1 EDQTASLFALCDR
14 DNKGFL
20 TEADLK
26 TVCPQ
31 LDDNDIAFI
40 FASLDTDGSG
50 RIERDEFCSGFLGT
64 LAKAEN
70 NGYNGMHRRASVMGV
85 DRPRNL
91 AMRSPSPQN
100 RYMRSVHE
108 EEVYNSESDSLGT
121 VNFALPCQEEVL
133 ALYEQL
139 QNAGVPAL
147 LKKYERVVG
156 SFCKELKDK
165 KEENQRLQHVYENER
180 DMYNRRMEEVE
191 TEIDQQLMM
200 AERRAREEE
209 HERLTRE
216 KEDMRRQM
224 ESEMR
229 EMRSNIERLQRM
241 EHVLE
246 KEGQKLSQQKELQA
260 KLQEISCENH
270 DLKRNLAEN
279 HVELAMIKSE
289 MAHTRADYE
298 QRQNEFISE
307 RRMIES
313 KVEESEN
320 MQKQLQLLFDAN
332 RKLHDTNESLRD
344 ALDTRSSVFKQFNI
358 RTPSPTYSRDGV
370 ASRGLMEAEAAHAR
384 ALLTSASASG
394 FITDEDGDSGL
405 ALQDGYLSSDLESE
419 KPRGDFAPL
428 VGFNEANGPAERTFR
443 IVMCGDASVGKSSL
457 VMRIIKGTYTNNLP
471 STLGV
476 DFHVKTV
483 NVDGRNVALQLW
495 DTAGQERFRSLC
507 KSYFRR
513 ADGAILVYDVT
524 SEQSF
529 LHVRDWIE
537 TIKESVERH
546 IPIIMCGNKTDLR
559 LTHGDA
565 VSNTD
570 GSSMAA
576 AMSCLF
582 METSALDG
590 SNVEGAMLT
599 LSREL
604 MAVEDVEIRS
614 TGVVL
619 TKKTEKSSCFKCAK

>member
-1 EDQTASLFALCDR
+1 L
-14 DNKGFL
+14 
-20 TEADLK
+20 
-26 TVCPQ
+26 
-31 LDDNDIAFI
+31 
-40 FASLDTDGSG
+40 
-50 RIERDEFCSGFLGT
+50 
-64 LAKAEN
+64 
-70 NGYNGMHRRASVMGV
+70 
-85 DRPRNL
+85 
-91 AMRSPSPQN
+91 
-100 RYMRSVHE
+100 
-108 EEVYNSESDSLGT
+108 
-121 VNFALPCQEEVL
+121 
-133 ALYEQL
+133 
-139 QNAGVPAL
+139 
-147 LKKYERVVG
+147 
-156 SFCKELKDK
+156 
-165 KEENQRLQHVYENER
+165 
-180 DMYNRRMEEVE
+180 
-191 TEIDQQLMM
+191 
-200 AERRAREEE
+200 
-209 HERLTRE
+209 
-216 KEDMRRQM
+216 
-224 ESEMR
+224 
-229 EMRSNIERLQRM
+229 
-241 EHVLE
+241 
-246 KEGQKLSQQKELQA
+246 
-260 KLQEISCENH
+260 
-270 DLKRNLAEN
+270 
-279 HVELAMIKSE
+279 
-289 MAHTRADYE
+289 
-298 QRQNEFISE
+298 ISE

-313 KVEESEN
+313 KVDESEN

-370 ASRGLMEAEAAHAR
+370 SSRGLLEAEAAHAR

-394 FITDEDGDSGL
+394 FLTDEDGDSGL

-419 KPRGDFAPL
+419 RPRGDVVPL
-428 VGFNEANGPAERTFR
+428 IGFNEANGPAERTFR

-546 IPIIMCGNKTDLR
+546 IPIILCGNKCDLR
-559 LTHGDA
+559 LSQGDV
-565 VSNTD
+565 VSHAD

-576 AMSCLF
+576 AMGSLF

-619 TKKTEKSSCFKCAK
+619 TQKTQKSSCFSRPNCAK

>member
-1 EDQTASLFALCDR
+1 
-14 DNKGFL
+14 
-20 TEADLK
+20 
-26 TVCPQ
+26 
-31 LDDNDIAFI
+31 
-40 FASLDTDGSG
+40 
-50 RIERDEFCSGFLGT
+50 
-64 LAKAEN
+64 
-70 NGYNGMHRRASVMGV
+70 
-85 DRPRNL
+85 
-91 AMRSPSPQN
+91 
-100 RYMRSVHE
+100 
-108 EEVYNSESDSLGT
+108 
-121 VNFALPCQEEVL
+121 QEEVL

-139 QNAGVPAL
+139 QNAGVPQL

-156 SFCKELKDK
+156 GFCKELKDK
-165 KEENQRLQHVYENER
+165 KEENLRLQHVYESER
-180 DMYNRRMEEVE
+180 DLYNRRMEEVE
-191 TEIDQQLMM
+191 TEIDQQLAI
-200 AERRAREEE
+200 AERKARQEE
-209 HERLTRE
+209 HERLTHE
-216 KEDMRRQM
+216 KEEMRRQM
-224 ESEMR
+224 EAEMR
-229 EMRSNIERLQRM
+229 EMRGNIERLQRM
-241 EHVLE
+241 EHLLE
-246 KEGQKLSQQKELQA
+246 KEGQKLSHQKELQA
-260 KLQEISCENH
+260 KLQEISSENH

-289 MAHTRADYE
+289 LAHVRADYE

-307 RRMIES
+307 KRMIES
-313 KVEESEN
+313 RVDETEN

-332 RKLHDTNESLRD
+332 KKLHDTNESLRD
-344 ALDTRSSVFKQFNI
+344 ALDTRSSVFKQFNL
-358 RTPSPTYSRDGV
+358 RTPSPAYSRDGV
-370 ASRGLMEAEAAHAR
+370 SSRGLLEAEAAHSR

-394 FITDEDGDSGL
+394 FLTDEDGDSGL

-419 KPRGDFAPL
+419 KPRGDIVPM

-546 IPIIMCGNKTDLR
+546 IPIIMCGNKCDLR

-565 VSNTD
+565 VSHQD
-570 GSSMAA
+570 GSAMAA
-576 AMSCLF
+576 AMGCLF

-619 TKKTEKSSCFKCAK
+619 TKKAEKSSCFSCK